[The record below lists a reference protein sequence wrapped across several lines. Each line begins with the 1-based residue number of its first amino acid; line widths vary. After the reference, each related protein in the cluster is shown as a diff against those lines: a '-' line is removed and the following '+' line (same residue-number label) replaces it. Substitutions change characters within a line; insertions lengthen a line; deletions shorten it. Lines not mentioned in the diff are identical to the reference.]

1 MAHYM
6 LTRRRMMLAAAGG
19 GGGGFLYIYEPG
31 YTAWKNA
38 TEAYVGTNITK
49 TLAANADS
57 AKINITNSGSSS
69 YSIQVNESVYK
80 GYKTLSITA
89 SVNNGSNG
97 RGVYWTDGKNS
108 NYQDPQIANLTTSKK
123 TYTFD
128 VSTYSGTRY
137 ILFTGWVQVFNIYDI
152 HFE

>member
-1 MAHYM
+1 M
-6 LTRRRMMLAAAGG
+6 LAGG

-38 TEAYVGTNITK
+38 TEAYVGTNVSK
-49 TLAANADS
+49 TLAANANS

-80 GYKTLSITA
+80 SYKTLSITV
-89 SVNNGSNG
+89 SVNNDDSGTI
-97 RGVYWTDGKNS
+97 YWTDAKNS
-108 NYQDPQIANLTTSKK
+108 NYQDPKIATVTTSKK

-137 ILFTGWVQVFNIYDI
+137 IFFSAWANVFNVYDI